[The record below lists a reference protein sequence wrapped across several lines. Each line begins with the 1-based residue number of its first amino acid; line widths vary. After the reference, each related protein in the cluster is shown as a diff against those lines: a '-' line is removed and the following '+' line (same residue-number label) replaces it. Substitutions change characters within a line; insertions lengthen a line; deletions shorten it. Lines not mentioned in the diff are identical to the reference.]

1 MPPACPAQACCPPS
15 YPKHLPPTPPTHP
28 PGMLSPE
35 GRCKTLDA
43 SADGYVRAE
52 AAGALLLQA
61 VWGQD
66 PDPEAGSWLAVLA
79 GSCVNQDGRS
89 SSLTAPNGPAQQVSQ
104 VAGHTLYNRHTALI
118 SAYAKMDIAHVPHH
132 TSHITRHGI

>member
-1 MPPACPAQACCPPS
+1 MGPQTFEL
-15 YPKHLPPTPPTHP
+15 HLTAHVLYLAE
-28 PGMLSPE
+28 GVGALMLQLVASS
-35 GRCKTLDA
+35 DA
-43 SADGYVRAE
+43 VAM
-52 AAGALLLQA
+52 AAALALLLA
-61 VWGQD
+61 T
-66 PDPEAGSWLAVLA
+66 A
-79 GSCVNQDGRS
+79 VNQDGRS